1 MVIILGSFNTR
12 RTVRA
17 MKRAMNLLTG
27 IFIISLFLSSFLLPV
42 VVTLAY
48 AGDEAQGTAA
58 GTMTANGKTYQMKYS
73 YADES
78 SEDIILVL
86 TDTALAKED
95 VPFGLNQLAMDGKVH
110 GIIATISK
118 ETKGQVS
125 GLNAIYDQS
134 WGGQLGTLGDAVL
147 KIDKLDSKVIEGRLS
162 TPGQNKFS
170 DYTFSFDVKFK
181 TALGVPERKTP
192 VEVTI
197 KADGSPA
204 AAAYSDYY
212 KALMAGDITMVKKLI
227 LKENA
232 DQLDD
237 ETAEMIVDLAQSMHP
252 REIEIVTANISD
264 KSAELSVKGSVDGSQ
279 GTGTIEMVV
288 EDGQWKVANDKWKF
302 QE

>member
-1 MVIILGSFNTR
+1 
-12 RTVRA
+12 
-17 MKRAMNLLTG
+17 MKRAMNPLSRT
-27 IFIISLFLSSFLLPV
+27 FIITIFLLSFLFSGV
-42 VVTLAY
+42 ETLTY
-48 AGDEAQGTAA
+48 AGDEVQGTAA

-78 SEDIILVL
+78 PDDIILVL
-86 TDTALAKED
+86 TDSPLAKENI
-95 VPFGLNQLAMDGKVH
+95 PFGLNQLAMDGKIH
-110 GIIATISK
+110 GIVVTISK
-118 ETKGQVS
+118 ETKERIS

-134 WGGQLGTLGDAVL
+134 WGGQLGTVGDAVL
-147 KIDKLDSKVIEGRLS
+147 KIDKLDSKVIEGHLS
-162 TPGQNKFS
+162 TPGQNAFS

-181 TALGVPERKTP
+181 SALGVPEQKTP

-212 KALMAGDITMVKKLI
+212 KALMAGDITAVKKLI

-237 ETAEMIVDLAQSMHP
+237 ETAEMIVDLAQSTHP
-252 REIEIVTANISD
+252 REIEIVTTNISD

-279 GTGTIEMVV
+279 GTGKVEMVV
-288 EDGQWKVANDKWKF
+288 EDGQWKVATDKWKF

>member
-1 MVIILGSFNTR
+1 
-12 RTVRA
+12 

-27 IFIISLFLSSFLLPV
+27 AFIIFLLLSSFLLPGV
-42 VVTLAY
+42 ETLTY

-78 SEDIILVL
+78 AEDIILVL

-181 TALGVPERKTP
+181 TALGVPEQKTP

-288 EDGQWKVANDKWKF
+288 EDGQWKVAND
-302 QE
+302 

>member
-1 MVIILGSFNTR
+1 
-12 RTVRA
+12 
-17 MKRAMNLLTG
+17 MKREMNLLSG
-27 IFIISLFLSSFLLPV
+27 AFIISIFLSSFLFSGVETP
-42 VVTLAY
+42 AY
-48 AGDEAQGTAA
+48 AGEETPGTAT

-73 YADES
+73 YVDES
-78 SEDIILVL
+78 PEDIILVL
-86 TDTALAKED
+86 TDTALAKKD
-95 VPFGLNQLAMDGKVH
+95 IPFGLNQLAMDGKVH
-110 GIIATISK
+110 GIVVTISK
-118 ETKGQVS
+118 ETKGQIS

-147 KIDKLDSKVIEGRLS
+147 KIDKLDSKVIEGHLS
-162 TPGQNKFS
+162 TPGQNTFS

-181 TALGVPERKTP
+181 SALGVPEQKTP

-212 KALMAGDITMVKKLI
+212 KALMSGDIPAVKKLI

-237 ETAEMIVDLAQSMHP
+237 ETAAMIVDIAQSAHP
-252 REIEIVTANISD
+252 REIEIVTVNISD
-264 KSAELSVKGSVDGSQ
+264 TSAELSVKGNVDGSQ
-279 GTGTIEMVV
+279 GKGTVQMVV
-288 EDGQWKVANDKWKF
+288 EDGQWKVATDKWKF

>member
-1 MVIILGSFNTR
+1 MKI
-12 RTVRA
+12 A
-17 MKRAMNLLTG
+17 MKLPTG
-27 IFIISLFLSSFLLPV
+27 ILVLSILLFSGIE
-42 VVTLAY
+42 TLTY
-48 AGDEAQGTAA
+48 AGEETPGTAT

-78 SEDIILVL
+78 PEDIILVL
-86 TDTALAKED
+86 TDSALAKEN

-110 GIIATISK
+110 GIVVTISR
-118 ETKGQVS
+118 ETKGQVT
-125 GLNAIYDQS
+125 GLNAIYDES

-147 KIDKLDSKVIEGRLS
+147 KIDKLDSKVIEGHLS
-162 TPGQNKFS
+162 TPGQNTFS

-181 TALGVPERKTP
+181 SALGVPEQKTP

-212 KALMAGDITMVKKLI
+212 KALMSGDIPAVKKLI

-237 ETAEMIVDLAQSMHP
+237 ETAAMIVDIAQSAHP
-252 REIEIVTANISD
+252 REIEIVTKNMSD
-264 KSAELSVKGSVDGSQ
+264 KSAELVVKGSVDNSQ
-279 GTGTIEMVV
+279 GTGTVSMLF
-288 EDGQWKVANDKWKF
+288 EDGQWKVATDKWKF
-302 QE
+302 RE

>member
-1 MVIILGSFNTR
+1 
-12 RTVRA
+12 
-17 MKRAMNLLTG
+17 MKRAKNLLTG
-27 IFIISLFLSSFLLPV
+27 IFIISLFLSSFLSPGV
-42 VVTLAY
+42 ETPAY
-48 AGDEAQGTAA
+48 AGDDAQGTAS

-78 SEDIILVL
+78 SDDVILVL
-86 TDTALAKED
+86 TDTALAKDD

-110 GIIATISK
+110 GIVVTISK
-118 ETKGQVS
+118 ATKGLIS
-125 GLNAIYDQS
+125 GLNAVYDQS
-134 WGGQLGTLGDAVL
+134 WGGQLGTVGDAVL

-162 TPGQNKFS
+162 TPGQNTFS

-181 TALGVPERKTP
+181 SALGVPEQKTP

-212 KALMAGDITMVKKLI
+212 KALMAGDITTVKKLI

-232 DQLDD
+232 EQLDD

-252 REIEIVTANISD
+252 KEIEIVTANISGT
-264 KSAELSVKGSVDGSQ
+264 SAELSVTGSVDGSQ
-279 GTGTIEMVV
+279 GKGTVEMVV